1 MPQMTPGAIRV
12 VDPILTTHVRGYRN
26 PDIVRAGNVL
36 FPRAPVSKRGA
47 KVIKFGKEAFRKYNT
62 QRAPGTDI
70 KTIQFGYAADTI
82 SLTQHALRGMVPVEH
97 DEEAANIP
105 GVNLA
110 MTAIELPMDSIA
122 REIEIEQATIAQNTA
137 NYDAN
142 HKLAL
147 SGTSRWDAYTTSD
160 PGVDMDAAHQSI
172 RASTGRRGNV
182 LVVGPLV
189 RDKLRRHPKIVGH
202 FYTGAQAGAQMVTDA
217 QLATYFDVK
226 MIVSGDE
233 VWLPETALDTD
244 DFTDVWGKNAVL
256 AFVPSISG
264 AGNIQ
269 VPSFGY
275 TYYLNNYPMVETPN
289 YNSDKR
295 SWLYPVIDEV
305 KPVLT
310 AMGAGFLFTSC
321 IS

>member
-1 MPQMTPGAIRV
+1 MPQMNTGQIRV
-12 VDPILTTHVRGYRN
+12 VDPILTTHARGYRN

-36 FPRAPVSKRGA
+36 FPRAPVGKRGA
-47 KVIKFGKEAFRKYNT
+47 KIIKFGKEAFRKYNT
-62 QRAPGTDI
+62 KRAPGTDI
-70 KTIQFGYAADTI
+70 KTIQFGYAADTV

-97 DEEAANIP
+97 SEEAANIP

-110 MTAIELPMDSIA
+110 MTAVELPMDSIA
-122 REIEIEQATIAQNTA
+122 REIEIEQAGIAQNIA
-137 NYDAN
+137 NYDNN

-147 SGTSRWDAYTTSD
+147 SSTDRWDDYTNSN
-160 PGVDMDAAHQSI
+160 PGKDMDAAHQAI

-189 RDKLRRHPKIVGH
+189 KDKLRRHPKIIGH
-202 FYTGAQAGAQMVTDA
+202 FYTGAQAGAQSVTDA
-217 QLATYFDVK
+217 QLAEYFDVRLV
-226 MIVSGDE
+226 VSGDE

-256 AFVPSISG
+256 AFVPSVSG
-264 AGNIQ
+264 VGNIQ

-275 TYYLNNYPMVETPN
+275 TYYLNNYPMVETPT

-305 KPVLT
+305 QPILT
-310 AMGAGFLFTSC
+310 GMGAGFLFTSC
-321 IS
+321 IL